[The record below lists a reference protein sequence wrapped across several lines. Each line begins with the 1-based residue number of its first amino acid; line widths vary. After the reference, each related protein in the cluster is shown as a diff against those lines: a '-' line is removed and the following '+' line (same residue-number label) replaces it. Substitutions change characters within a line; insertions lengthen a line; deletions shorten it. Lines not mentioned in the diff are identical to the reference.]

1 MRPPSIADFIFQ
13 AHVKN
18 LYRKLVK
25 TAYRI
30 PEASTRNE
38 TIIYYKGE
46 FQQLTNPEES
56 KARFAFLRNSVT
68 SLSEMIH
75 RSGMQKNSSNR

>member
-13 AHVKN
+13 DHVKN

-46 FQQLTNPEES
+46 FKES
-56 KARFAFLRNSVT
+56 C
-68 SLSEMIH
+68 
-75 RSGMQKNSSNR
+75 